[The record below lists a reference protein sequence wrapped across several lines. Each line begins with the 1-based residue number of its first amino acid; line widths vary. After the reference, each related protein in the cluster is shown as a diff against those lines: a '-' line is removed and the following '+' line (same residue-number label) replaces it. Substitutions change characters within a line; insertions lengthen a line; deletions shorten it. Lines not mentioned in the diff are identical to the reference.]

1 MKKIAEFLCLWSIF
15 ALAGCTKKESPAQPV
30 TPIVVSP
37 VAKDSLTVVVDSIS
51 KITIVNAVVYARVT
65 GKAGSAVTDRGV
77 CWGITAN
84 PQITDSV
91 AKAST
96 VNGNGTF
103 QASINKLIH
112 NTTYHVRSFISGGG
126 KVVYSND
133 ITFKTI
139 TEPAPVV
146 TTDTASLAGATI
158 AFVKGSINSATTI
171 KESGVLISENPI
183 PSAGDRK
190 VLNVKDERAFLMR
203 INDLKPSTIYYYR
216 AFATT
221 AMGITGY
228 GAVVKFT
235 TVQMGN
241 LTYSFYEDPSAADDV
256 KAANK
261 RIKASLDQAVYLY
274 NNFTP
279 IVKHLNVSYSPG
291 TPTADASFDG
301 SIRVGAN
308 ASYQRTGTILH
319 EIAHTLGVGQH
330 WMWGVLIQ
338 NGVYQGKN
346 ALFALRFLTCDANAG
361 MYGDGLHFWPF
372 GINGA
377 FEDSGD
383 EMLYITNVMV
393 VSAMR
398 LDGLPSN

>member
-1 MKKIAEFLCLWSIF
+1 
-15 ALAGCTKKESPAQPV
+15 
-30 TPIVVSP
+30 
-37 VAKDSLTVVVDSIS
+37 
-51 KITIVNAVVYARVT
+51 
-65 GKAGSAVTDRGV
+65 
-77 CWGITAN
+77 
-84 PQITDSV
+84 
-91 AKAST
+91 
-96 VNGNGTF
+96 
-103 QASINKLIH
+103 
-112 NTTYHVRSFISGGG
+112 
-126 KVVYSND
+126 
-133 ITFKTI
+133 
-139 TEPAPVV
+139 V

-158 AFVKGSINSATTI
+158 AFVKGGITSATTV
-171 KESGVLISENPI
+171 KESGVLVSENPI
-183 PSAGDRK
+183 PSVGDIK
-190 VLNVKDERAFLMR
+190 VLNVKDERAFLLR
-203 INDLKPSTIYYYR
+203 INDLKPSTTYYYR

-221 AMGITGY
+221 EMGITGY

-241 LTYSFYEDPSAADDV
+241 LTYNFYEDPSAADDV

-279 IVKHLNVSYSPG
+279 IVKHINVSYSPG

-308 ASYQRTGTILH
+308 ASYQRTGTLLH

-330 WMWGVLIQ
+330 WIWGVLIQ

-346 ALFALRFLTCDANAG
+346 ALFALRFLTRDANAG
-361 MYGDGLHFWPF
+361 MYGDALHFWPF

-383 EMLYITNVMV
+383 EMLYITNVMM

-398 LDGLPSN
+398 MDGLPSN